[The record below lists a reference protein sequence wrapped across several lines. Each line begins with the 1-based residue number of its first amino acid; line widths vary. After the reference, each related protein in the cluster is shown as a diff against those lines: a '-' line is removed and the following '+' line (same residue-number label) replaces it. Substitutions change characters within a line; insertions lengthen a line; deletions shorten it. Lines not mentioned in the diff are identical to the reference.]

1 MSGLTILGRWSRNRL
16 QALAVALLVV
26 VSLLAALLEVGA
38 SVALSQTLDEHWR
51 GAYDILVRPQGQD
64 LGESGTD
71 GFVEANFV
79 SVTGAGGITL
89 DQLTRIRDLPD
100 VAVAAPIG
108 LVGQIGYNTAAPLLN
123 IPDAMDGPSVL
134 PATPTLYR
142 LTSTLRLTDATG
154 TRIASVATQQK
165 VMRRHGPD
173 VMDNNVIE
181 DGQGSTSYGPES
193 GVLLVALS
201 ELPDFTSSVIAVD
214 PEAER
219 ALLGSAGDY
228 LAPLADAPPSRKR
241 TAKALGHS
249 TWLAGLPDE
258 FLAAVSR
265 VQFAADDL
273 AGGEALVVPLIVN
286 DTPGATL
293 QLDVD
298 IAESDTKIEAMP
310 TNVMDVQE
318 LAADATYQKT
328 VGTDS
333 KDLTS
338 LLTPFATG
346 DLNLPWP
353 GTAMDS
359 ENWQFTVA
367 PPVIWPVLV
376 GRPSY
381 EAKSSPGGE
390 QAPAF
395 EVIPRGV
402 VRIDGGPLTSDDEGV
417 VAGVQSYRAP
427 QRTEAVTNLL
437 TPPLTLRR
445 AGWTR
450 RDRLRVSLVKTVSI
464 GVPSLVI
471 GVGLAAAVGVA
482 ADATVVAAVSALAAG
497 CVLIALSVA
506 ADAGESR
513 REEREG

>member
-1 MSGLTILGRWSRNRL
+1 MSGLTIFGRWSRNRL

-38 SVALSQTLDEHWR
+38 SVALSQTLDEHWP
-51 GAYDILVRPQGQD
+51 GAYDILVLPQGQD

-79 SVTGAGGITL
+79 SVSGSGGITL
-89 DQLTRIRDLPD
+89 DQFARIRDLAD

-108 LVGQIGYNTAAPLLN
+108 LVGQIGYSAAAPLLN

-154 TRIASVATQQK
+154 TRIASVATQHR

-173 VMDNNVIE
+173 VMDSGVIG
-181 DGQGSTSYGPES
+181 DGQTSSSYTPES
-193 GVLLVALS
+193 GVLVVTLS

-219 ALLGSAGDY
+219 ALLGGAGDY
-228 LAPLADAPPSRKR
+228 LAPLADAPPAKGR

-258 FLAAVSR
+258 FLAAVR
-265 VQFAADDL
+265 RAQFAADDL

-310 TNVMDVQE
+310 TNVVEVQQISDG
-318 LAADATYQKT
+318 ARYSSI
-328 VGTDS
+328 GTDS

-353 GTAMDS
+353 GTEVDS
-359 ENWQFTVA
+359 EDAQYTVA

-402 VRIDGGPLTSDDEGV
+402 VRIDGGSLTSDDEGV

-427 QRTEAVTNLL
+427 QRTEAVPNLL

-497 CVLIALSVA
+497 CVLISLSVA